1 MGANLRKMTISALL
15 AGLAAVLVAPPA
27 EANRGVPTT
36 TTTTTTTGYVPP
48 PQYGG
53 ITELPD
59 QDPYGGAPTVEPTVV
74 PVDLPAQTDPGLGQ
88 AGGGEPLGPAPVTND
103 VLAGTDTRPPVE
115 APNNDGFFG
124 GVLSRTGAETLP
136 LARAGVAAL
145 ALGIGLVALARRRR
159 IDGASA

>member
-1 MGANLRKMTISALL
+1 MGAILRKLTISALL

-36 TTTTTTTGYVPP
+36 TTTSGYVPP

-53 ITELPD
+53 IVELPD
-59 QDPYGGAPTVEPTVV
+59 ENPYAGAPTVAPTVV

-103 VLAGTDTRPPVE
+103 VLAGTDTRPAVE
-115 APNNDGFFG
+115 APKNDGFFG

-136 LARAGVAAL
+136 LARAGVAAI

>member
-1 MGANLRKMTISALL
+1 MGAHLRKLTISALL

-36 TTTTTTTGYVPP
+36 TTTSGYVPP

-53 ITELPD
+53 ITEVHEE
-59 QDPYGGAPTVEPTVV
+59 DPYGAAPTAEPTVV
-74 PVDLPAQTDPGLGQ
+74 PVDFPAQTDPGLGQ

-103 VLAGTDTRPPVE
+103 VLAGTDTRPEVE
-115 APNNDGFFG
+115 APKNDGFFG

-136 LARAGVAAL
+136 LARAGIAAI

>member
-1 MGANLRKMTISALL
+1 MGANLRKLTISAVL

-27 EANRGVPTT
+27 EANRGGP
-36 TTTTTTTGYVPP
+36 TTTTTTTGYVPA

-53 ITELPD
+53 VIDLPD
-59 QDPYGGAPTVEPTVV
+59 QNPYAGAPTVEPTVV
-74 PVDLPAQTDPGLGQ
+74 PVELPAQTDPGLGL
-88 AGGGEPLGPAPVTND
+88 AGGGEPLAPAPVTNS
-103 VLAGTDTRPPVE
+103 VLAGTDTRPEVE
-115 APNNDGFFG
+115 APKNDAFFG

-136 LARAGVAAL
+136 LARAGIAAI